1 MKFHRIAIIIA
12 VILLIATSTD
22 LLAQGCS
29 QCRMVP
35 GTDLNGGNGIGRGIN
50 NGVLYLLGIPYIF
63 FMAIAIIYRKKLKEL
78 FNRLRTRN
86 Y

>member
-1 MKFHRIAIIIA
+1 MKLYHFLAL
-12 VILLIATSTD
+12 ILVMALISISPD
-22 LLAQGCS
+22 IFAQGCS

-35 GTDLNGGNGIGRGIN
+35 ASDISSGNGIGRGLNSGI
-50 NGVLYLLGIPYIF
+50 LYLLGIVYIF
-63 FMAIAIIYRKKLKEL
+63 AGVIAFVFRKNLKEL